1 MAAAPAGSMQ
11 GSPLSQ
17 ADLKLLNQALY
28 KLSEAVQAMD
38 KAEAA
43 GIDVSDQR
51 LMQQDLLTQLVA
63 IKQTYFP
70 GAP

>member
-1 MAAAPAGSMQ
+1 MPSAPAGSMQ

-28 KLSEAVQAMD
+28 KLSEAVHAMD